1 MSSRTVCKPTRSV
14 AALLAALMVA
24 LFAAGPVSGLSA
36 TAALAATPVPTEAPA
51 ATPAAAPPVAQAA
64 PAAAPAPKAESTA
77 ASKDLEQKLD
87 ADVQADEA
95 DFVTTMGELR
105 GKFRAA
111 MGALKTFPSDLKAAL
126 DREEPYGEVDRW
138 VMDGIG
144 IALIG
149 IVAGLVIAIPLER
162 WAIGRP
168 VGAPAGQQIET
179 NTRIAFLLRR
189 AAIWL
194 VGTAVV
200 LIVGLVVL
208 ELLDKGH
215 DLEHGTALTVLMC
228 FAGVR
233 AAASM
238 FRTVITPGLPE
249 YRIVHLEDREARSL
263 GRGLTLFAALF
274 AVVVGMD
281 FWLHLLQLPREPRHI
296 ASLVLSVL
304 LLLLLVVLCVTER
317 RSVTKALGWRST
329 GFAGWLARNWWAVA
343 ILYFV
348 AAWAV
353 RAVEVLLDARGGAEL
368 VVVPVLLVFAGL
380 GLQGIARLVLAQ
392 IVRRSPELRV
402 GGPAGR
408 RLPDFRDL
416 AYTASALAIT
426 LIALALLLETWGLSF
441 ARSGAGI
448 TAIKVGLI
456 CLFGYIVYE
465 SIRIGIERKLAMEG
479 AIPGVVAVDL
489 DGDQPLAA
497 GQSRIATL
505 LPLVRVFLLAAVLC
519 VSALMVLSE
528 LGVQVAPLFAGAGI
542 LGLAIGFGSQTL
554 VHDIMSGAF
563 FLVDD
568 AFRVGEYV
576 DIGSAKGVVERIS
589 IRSFQLRHQNGQ
601 LQTIPFSG
609 IKQITNFSRDWQV
622 AKLPFKFPFGTDVE
636 KVRKVIK
643 KVGERLAGDPE
654 LGPKF
659 LAPIKSQG
667 VSEIDSS
674 GVTIRVKFM
683 TRPNDLFLVKR
694 QAYVA
699 LTKAFEEAGLE
710 LSNNI
715 VTVRIESDGKT
726 EITEEVKQAIAGAAA
741 SAASAPPA
749 GAEG

>member
-1 MSSRTVCKPTRSV
+1 MSSRTVCKPKRSA
-14 AALLAALMVA
+14 AALLAAFMVA
-24 LFAAGPVSGLSA
+24 LVAAGPVSGLSA
-36 TAALAATPVPTEAPA
+36 TAALAATPAPAEAPA
-51 ATPAAAPPVAQAA
+51 ATPAAPPVAQAA
-64 PAAAPAPKAESTA
+64 PAATPAPAA
-77 ASKDLEQKLD
+77 APKDLEQKLD
-87 ADVQADEA
+87 ADVRVDEA

-138 VMDGIG
+138 VLDGIG
-144 IALIG
+144 IALLG
-149 IVAGLVIAIPLER
+149 IVVGLVIAIPFER

-168 VGAPAGQQIET
+168 VAAPAGQQIET

-200 LIVGLVVL
+200 LIAGLVVL

-228 FAGVR
+228 FVGVR

-238 FRTVITPGLPE
+238 FRTVITPGLPD

-274 AVVVGMD
+274 AVVVGSD

-304 LLLLLVVLCVTER
+304 LLALLVVLCIVER

-343 ILYFV
+343 IVYFV

-402 GGPAGR
+402 GGPTGR

-426 LIALALLLETWGLSF
+426 LIALAVLLETWGLSF

-465 SIRIGIERKLAMEG
+465 AIRIGIERKLAMEG
-479 AIPGVVAVDL
+479 AIPGIVAVDL

-636 KVRKVIK
+636 KVRKAIK
-643 KVGERLAGDPE
+643 KVGERLAADPE

-710 LSNNI
+710 LSNNV
-715 VTVRIESDGKT
+715 VTVRIETDGKT
-726 EITEEVKQAIAGAAA
+726 ELSEDAKQAIAGAAA
-741 SAASAPPA
+741 NASSAPAPD
-749 GAEG
+749 AEG